1 MSKAQFRR
9 YIFGATTTELSLF
22 MALALVS
29 GGSLAALAI
38 GTENVKDAATLV
50 GGLTAQ
56 ELLALVAI
64 ISIGFAWYCVRQM
77 VGQNARATVELT
89 KIADRMATMRC
100 VRDSVPWNEWAGQER
115 RDHKNQNRKGE
126 SV

>member
-1 MSKAQFRR
+1 MSMFEFRKK
-9 YIFGATTTELSLF
+9 YIFGSTPTELSLF
-22 MALALVS
+22 M
-29 GGSLAALAI
+29 SLAMVAGLTLAASAV
-38 GTENVKDAATLV
+38 GTENVKEAATLV

-77 VGQNARATVELT
+77 VGQNAKATVELT

-100 VRDSVPWNEWAGQER
+100 VRDGVKWNEWAGQER
-115 RDHKNQNRKGE
+115 REHAE
-126 SV
+126 S